1 MKVENLDNSKITNLE
16 NINLQNIFQNF
27 LNTVNAEIQDLRSL
41 EIITASADDL
51 FIEIKNQNNDQST
64 NLLKE
69 LEKFKNEQKIQI
81 LARTHYELD
90 GDIVNFLPIVKNSN
104 SSNSSDLKI
113 NSEIMNI
120 HNQTVEKAVKN
131 QQDFIKV
138 MTDFISQIF
147 MGFAD
152 SNNLK
157 GIDTFLNIFV
167 PAKKEI

>member
-1 MKVENLDNSKITNLE
+1 MNSTPNNNAKVNNME

-27 LNTVNAEIQDLRSL
+27 LNTLNAEIEDLRSL

-69 LEKFKNEQKIQI
+69 LEKFKDQQKIQI

-90 GDIVNFLPIVKNSN
+90 GDIVNFLPITKNSTTN
-104 SSNSSDLKI
+104 STDLKI
-113 NSEIMNI
+113 NSEIMTI

-138 MTDFISQIF
+138 MTEFVSQILL
-147 MGFAD
+147 GIAGKND
-152 SNNLK
+152 LK
-157 GIDTFLNIFV
+157 GLDALLNVFI
-167 PAKKEI
+167 PDKNKP